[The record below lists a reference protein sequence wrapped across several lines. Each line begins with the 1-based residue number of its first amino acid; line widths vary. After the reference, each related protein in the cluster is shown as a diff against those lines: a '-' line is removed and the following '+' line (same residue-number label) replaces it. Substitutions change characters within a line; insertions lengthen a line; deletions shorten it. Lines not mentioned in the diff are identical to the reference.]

1 MGACRLYVVPKL
13 TLHFTMYDEAL
24 LELLALS
31 AAARAQHCW
40 FTEVVEQ
47 TPLVWRDTP
56 CCERAPWWASHNH
69 CDGSRFFRRPHQR
82 SQVVGLARRHLAWCG
97 QAGRPRDRAGS
108 ADSPSMPK
116 VRRGRTPGRVGVRE
130 YGFRVG
136 VVCGVL
142 KRRGWLV
149 FCSE

>member
-69 CDGSRFFRRPHQR
+69 CDGSRFFRRPH
-82 SQVVGLARRHLAWCG
+82 SNAHKWWGWPGAISPGAVKLAVLGIEPVAQIRRACRRCG
-97 QAGRPRDRAGS
+97 GGGRQG
-108 ADSPSMPK
+108 
-116 VRRGRTPGRVGVRE
+116 G
-130 YGFRVG
+130 
-136 VVCGVL
+136 
-142 KRRGWLV
+142 
-149 FCSE
+149 